1 MMPRPKNGVIPLKP
15 LPAGWEEAKTYDG
28 KPYFI
33 DHNSKNTSWVDP
45 RDRYMNIQYIFCCC

>member
-1 MMPRPKNGVIPLKP
+1 MPRPRNGVIPLKP

-45 RDRYMNIQYIFCCC
+45 RDRYIMSCGILLQ